1 MLRIKRVPTIVSNY
15 QKEEAEE
22 GARRGRG
29 GCGRNCLNKCCI
41 EGAKLPLYA
50 FKKVNQ
56 TETEKGV
63 FGHETKEAPVEF
75 LDALLLGE
83 WEDRMQRGLFRY
95 DVTACETKV
104 IPGQYGFIA
113 QLNEGRHLKKRPTE
127 FRVDKVLQPFDGNK
141 FNFTKVGQ
149 EEVLFQFEASEDGES
164 QFFPNALVDVEN
176 SPSVVAINVSPIEY
190 GHVLLIPRIL
200 ECLPQRI
207 DRDSFLLALYMAAEA
222 GNPHFRVG
230 YNSLGAFATI
240 NHLHFQAYYL
250 AVSFPIEKAP
260 TKKITTSAGGVKI
273 SELLNYPVRGLV
285 FEGGNSLQD
294 LSNTVS
300 DACICLQDNNIPYN
314 VLISDCGKRIFLLP
328 QCYAEKQALGEV
340 SAELLDTQVNPAVW
354 EISGHMVLKRKED
367 FEEASEENAWRL
379 LAVVSL
385 SEERFQEVNA
395 LIFEA
400 IACADNA
407 NEDVPKASHGEA
419 DVDPPSLEEADAINK
434 SSCPTMVPG
443 TQECL
448 VLQ

>member
-1 MLRIKRVPTIVSNY
+1 MMLRIKRVPTVVSNY
-15 QKEEAEE
+15 QKDEAEE
-22 GARRGRG
+22 GARRVG
-29 GCGRNCLNKCCI
+29 GCGRNCLNQCCI
-41 EGAKLPLYA
+41 PGAKLPLYA
-50 FKKVNQ
+50 FKKLNKIGGGK
-56 TETEKGV
+56 ELLGSEKR
-63 FGHETKEAPVEF
+63 EPPVDF
-75 LDALLLGE
+75 LDSLLLGE

-104 IPGQYGFIA
+104 IPGQFGFIA

-149 EEVLFQFEASEDGES
+149 EEVLFQFEASEDGEV
-164 QFFPNALVDVEN
+164 QFIPSVPVEPEN

-200 ECLPQRI
+200 ERLPQRI
-207 DRDSFLLALYMAAEA
+207 DRESFLLALHMAAEA
-222 GNPHFRVG
+222 GNPYFRLG

-250 AVSFPIEKAP
+250 AVTFPIEKAP
-260 TKKITTSAGGVKI
+260 TKKITVSGAGVKV

-285 FEGGNSLQD
+285 FEGGKTLQD

-300 DACICLQDNNIPYN
+300 DACICLQENNIPYN

-340 SAELLDTQVNPAVW
+340 RAELLDTQVNPAVW
-354 EISGHMVLKRKED
+354 EISGHMVLKRKKD
-367 FEEASEENAWRL
+367 YEEASDENAWKL
-379 LAVVSL
+379 LAEVSL

-400 IACADNA
+400 IACGDNGNA
-407 NEDVPKASHGEA
+407 NLLEDLEVEPRSH
-419 DVDPPSLEEADAINK
+419 EEVGTINT
-434 SSCPTMVPG
+434 SSHAAMVTG
-443 TQECL
+443 TQQCL